1 MQSGIC
7 ERRPTCENKYVC
19 LKSRFLQLVSIA
31 RMGAKGK
38 VFGAKWT
45 KKESLKKLRL
55 SPCNNQ
61 EGATSLGCAGRKGAT
76 HLNVGDAGLLNHDY
90 GVQTVMLQLFSV
102 PASAE
107 V

>member
-38 VFGAKWT
+38 SVWREMD
-45 KKESLKKLRL
+45 KKREPQKVETLSL
-55 SPCNNQ
+55 Q
-61 EGATSLGCAGRKGAT
+61 
-76 HLNVGDAGLLNHDY
+76 
-90 GVQTVMLQLFSV
+90 
-102 PASAE
+102 
-107 V
+107 